1 MKMRRS
7 LPACE
12 QEVTITWVRGD
23 EHAMVY
29 ASDSRMIDRLA
40 ALHDKYPQDY
50 ILRDIYPEGVRY
62 KVPVKYIK
70 FGKPASEAMKA
81 KGRELAARN
90 RKERKGA

>member
-1 MKMRRS
+1 MKPRKP

-23 EHAMVY
+23 EHALVY
-29 ASDSRMIDRLA
+29 ASDTRMIEKLA
-40 ALHDKYPQDY
+40 VLHSKYPQDY
-50 ILRDIYPEGVRY
+50 ILRDIFPEGVRY
-62 KVPVKYIK
+62 KVPVKFIK

-90 RKERKGA
+90 RKEHKGA